1 MQTALSM
8 SRVSDEAL
16 SAEGAEVARLV
27 RLTLRG
33 DVTAFE
39 QIILRYESRV
49 MALAARLLG
58 CKDDAR
64 DAAQEVFLRAF
75 KYLHRADPQKPL
87 EPWLFRIAV
96 NVCRDTAA
104 ATTAAPEHLRERGA
118 GRADRSV
125 RRSVRW
131 PRTEAAA
138 PDSATGA

>member
-1 MQTALSM
+1 VGNSSVLMQTPLSM

-49 MALAARLLG
+49 MTLAARLLG

-64 DAAQEVFLRAF
+64 DAAQEVFLRGSSICTVPIRRNRSSRGSSG
-75 KYLHRADPQKPL
+75 LPS
-87 EPWLFRIAV
+87 
-96 NVCRDTAA
+96 TSA
-104 ATTAAPEHLRERGA
+104 ATLCDDAF
-118 GRADRSV
+118 
-125 RRSVRW
+125 
-131 PRTEAAA
+131 
-138 PDSATGA
+138 SAKTPS